1 MTAQEYKAP
10 ESVNRLQMS
19 ALAVGVIA
27 LIVGCFLGLRNQD
40 NFFRAYLMS
49 YMLILGL
56 ALGSLGLVMLQ
67 HLTGG
72 QWGIII
78 RRPLES
84 ATRTLPLLAILFL
97 PIFLFGMEHLYG
109 AWLHPDEPLSK
120 MQVSWLTQSGYR
132 IRAVIYFAVWLVLMG
147 LFNYWS
153 RQQDIHREDRALRR
167 RLKMV
172 AALGIDDLR
181 FLVRRRAIDLLAGA
195 DDRRGGAARAH
206 RAACGN
212 FAKTPSARPGR
223 PALRFRYA
231 VGVFFLFAASDY
243 LVGKSAG
250 RDHLLPLAPL
260 RQLGRCGHRRFDLS
274 LFRAV
279 LFVAVERLE
288 AQRAAAPESGPV
300 DDYHAP
306 GGPLLADAAG
316 VLPQRAATPVGF
328 CTAGSLAGNL
338 GSVFCVEFEARTAF
352 AAGRSE
358 TCRGHFKS

>member
-132 IRAVIYFAVWLVLMG
+132 IRAVIYFAVWLASLTTG
-147 LFNYWS
+147 
-153 RQQDIHREDRALRR
+153 RANR
-167 RLKMV
+167 
-172 AALGIDDLR
+172 I
-181 FLVRRRAIDLLAGA
+181 FTVRT
-195 DDRRGGAARAH
+195 AR
-206 RAACGN
+206 C
-212 FAKTPSARPGR
+212 
-223 PALRFRYA
+223 
-231 VGVFFLFAASDY
+231 
-243 LVGKSAG
+243 
-250 RDHLLPLAPL
+250 
-260 RQLGRCGHRRFDLS
+260 
-274 LFRAV
+274 
-279 LFVAVERLE
+279 
-288 AQRAAAPESGPV
+288 AAA
-300 DDYHAP
+300 
-306 GGPLLADAAG
+306 
-316 VLPQRAATPVGF
+316 
-328 CTAGSLAGNL
+328 
-338 GSVFCVEFEARTAF
+338 
-352 AAGRSE
+352 
-358 TCRGHFKS
+358 